1 MLRQMS
7 YATRMLAVA
16 ATFALPT
23 VVLAQDNRPVVVV
36 FRFDNNSI
44 GPGAADFA
52 GTQTGIQ
59 DLLITDLA
67 GNAKIRLVDR
77 SHLNEILTEQK
88 LAKDGQVDPNTA
100 VRVGKILGA
109 QYAVTGGFMS
119 DGKGKVILTGRTIDI
134 ETTQIGNAQK
144 LDGRADDVLGAIA
157 QLSSRLSA
165 NMNLAPK
172 PGAGRRVGDAGEAAK
187 APAQSG
193 QATKAAPAPATE
205 VYAKGSTSPNA
216 MKVKLDGAAL
226 KVYSSALDEMDK
238 KNNAKAI
245 ALLKDVL
252 KQFPGFEP
260 AERNLKKLG
269 A

>member
-44 GPGAADFA
+44 GAGAADFA

-77 SHLNEILTEQK
+77 AHLNEILTEQK
-88 LAKDGQVDPNTA
+88 LAKDGQVDPTTA

-119 DGKGKVILTGRTIDI
+119 DGKGKVVLTGRTIDI

-157 QLSSRLSA
+157 QLSSRLTA

-172 PGAGRRVGDAGEAAK
+172 PGAGRRVGDAGDAAK
-187 APAQSG
+187 TPAQAG
-193 QATKAAPAPATE
+193 QAAKTPATE
-205 VYAKGSTSPNA
+205 VYAKGSTSPGA

-226 KVYSSALDEMDK
+226 KTYSTALDEMDK
-238 KNNAKAI
+238 KNNARAI
-245 ALLKDVL
+245 TLLKDVL